1 MKILFSNIKSLSYN
15 YPNKTV
21 KDASCSFWNKDCCV
35 NNYNDAI
42 NEITKEENGKCPYY
56 ACWTLNSNKEQNKTK
71 EFLEL
76 LVIFWINGG
85 AVILLS
91 DNDPFTTETNL
102 FLSIISAGFT
112 MKDHILDKKK

>member
-21 KDASCSFWNKDCCV
+21 KDASCS
-35 NNYNDAI
+35 
-42 NEITKEENGKCPYY
+42 KCPYY